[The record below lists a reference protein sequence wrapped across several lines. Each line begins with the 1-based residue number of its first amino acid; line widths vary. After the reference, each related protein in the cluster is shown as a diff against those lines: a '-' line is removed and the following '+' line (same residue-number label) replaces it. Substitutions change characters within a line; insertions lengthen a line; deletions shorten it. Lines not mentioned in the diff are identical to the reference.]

1 MKLNPAAKVAATA
14 TAVIAVVYVI
24 GVIVLN
30 VFVSSHL
37 TGQNDARL
45 AERLAAVARDP
56 AQLSQQAVP
65 DGTGSAA
72 DDDVDGDAVPVLL
85 WQTNA
90 AGTVTGHS
98 PGAPAWPAACWPR
111 IRRATGWPSPR
122 PWARRARSGCRRH
135 ARTAA
140 G

>member
-45 AERLAAVARDP
+45 AERLAVVARDP
-56 AQLSQQAVP
+56 AQLSQQAAP
-65 DGTGSAA
+65 GGTGSAA

-90 AGTVTGHS
+90 AGMVTGHS
-98 PGAPAWPAACWPR
+98 PGAPVAGRPAGRASAA
-111 IRRATGWPSPR
+111 RRAGLHRR